1 MAETVNKKEAVRRAM
16 AHLGDDTKAAV
27 LRDWIKQQFNLDMTA
42 DHVSTARGE
51 IRRERAGQPKSGAK
65 KPTAKPKPGS
75 KKPAAQGAAAKAGPA
90 PKAPAGPQPVAGGK
104 KTAAIPLDDILTM
117 RGLVDRHGARP
128 LHTLIDALAK

>member
-27 LRDWIKQQFNLDMTA
+27 LRDWIKQQFAIDMTA

-51 IRRERAGQPKSGAK
+51 IRRERPGQPKSGAK
-65 KPTAKPKPGS
+65 KPAAKAKPGPQ
-75 KKPAAQGAAAKAGPA
+75 KPAARGTAAKAEPA
-90 PKAPAGPQPVAGGK
+90 PTAPAGPRPAVGGK
-104 KTAAIPLDDILTM
+104 KEAAIPLDDILTM
-117 RGLVDRHGARP
+117 RGLVDRHGAGP